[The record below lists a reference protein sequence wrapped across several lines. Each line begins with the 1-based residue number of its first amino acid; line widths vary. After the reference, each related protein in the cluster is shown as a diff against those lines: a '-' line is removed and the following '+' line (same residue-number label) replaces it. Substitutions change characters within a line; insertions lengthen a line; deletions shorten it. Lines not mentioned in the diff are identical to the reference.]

1 VVIMITQQI
10 NTDDA
15 PLAVGPYSQGIAAG
29 DLVFTAGEIP
39 VDPETGEVPEST
51 EDQIRLALKNVVAV
65 LTKANV
71 PANNVASVTVYL
83 ADIRDFSQMN
93 LIYQEFFEEPYPA
106 RSCVAV
112 SALPKGV
119 RIMVSAIGVKA
130 SF

>member
-1 VVIMITQQI
+1 MINMITQQI

-71 PANNVASVTVYL
+71 PTNNIASVTVYL

>member
-1 VVIMITQQI
+1 MITQQI

-119 RIMVSAIGVKA
+119 RIMVSAIGVKG
-130 SF
+130 

>member
-1 VVIMITQQI
+1 MITQQI
-10 NTDDA
+10 TTDDA

-39 VDPETGEVPEST
+39 VNPETGEVPEST
-51 EDQIRLALKNVVAV
+51 EEQIRQALKNVIAV